1 MTDDLSPSL
10 AFDTAIVLRA
20 AADRRPFP
28 AWFPPAV
35 GIGYAASLSL
45 MGFGY
50 QLHGSASRAVGLA
63 GAALVVL
70 TFATTLPVIA
80 GWRRA
85 GVVPKFEGCETDPAR
100 RRQRVGMFVLA
111 AVLMAAAMVLV
122 VAARWGWIE
131 IVAGLVLGAQT
142 WRRLARRA
150 AR

>member
-10 AFDTAIVLRA
+10 ALDTATALRA

-45 MGFGY
+45 MGVGY
-50 QLHGSASRAVGLA
+50 QLHGSASRVVGLT

-70 TFATTLPVIA
+70 TFATTLPVVA

-85 GVVPKFEGCETDPAR
+85 GVVPKFEACEAGPAWR
-100 RRQRVGMFVLA
+100 RKRVVMFVLTAVVTA
-111 AVLMAAAMVLV
+111 AGMTLV

-150 AR
+150 VR